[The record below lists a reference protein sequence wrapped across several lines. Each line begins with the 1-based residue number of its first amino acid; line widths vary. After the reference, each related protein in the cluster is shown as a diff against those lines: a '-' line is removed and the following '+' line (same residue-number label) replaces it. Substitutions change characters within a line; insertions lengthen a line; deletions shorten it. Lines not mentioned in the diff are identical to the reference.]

1 MRLSIKE
8 LGVAALVALTAACG
22 GTANRSTSQD
32 PAEPPRTTLLVDN
45 RGPVDMTIY
54 AIRGAQRYRLG
65 TCPGTTQ
72 MRFTIPSSMVFGATP
87 MRFLADPIG
96 SNRTPISNEIPV
108 RPGDEVRLLIP
119 WQP

>member
-1 MRLSIKE
+1 MRFHTSLLVLAMSAVV
-8 LGVAALVALTAACG
+8 LGACSS
-22 GTANRSTSQD
+22 RSTSST
-32 PAEPPRTTLLVDN
+32 PPRETPPTYVLVDN

-54 AIRGAQRYRLG
+54 VVRGAQRYRLG
-65 TCPGTTQ
+65 ICPGTSQ
-72 MRFTIPSSMVFGATP
+72 RRFQIPSTMVFGATP

-119 WQP
+119 WST